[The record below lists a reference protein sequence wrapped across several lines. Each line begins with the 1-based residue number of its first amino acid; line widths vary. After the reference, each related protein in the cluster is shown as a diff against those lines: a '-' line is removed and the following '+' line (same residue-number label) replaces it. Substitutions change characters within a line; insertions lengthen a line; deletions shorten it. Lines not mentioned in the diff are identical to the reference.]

1 MEHVIQ
7 IFIII
12 HAAFGGIALLAGF
25 ISIVAKKGRKIHKKS
40 GLVFYY
46 AMLTSAI
53 MAILISV
60 LPEHESPFLFAVGIF
75 SMYFVLTGYRALRFK
90 SKNVNLQ
97 VDKWISGI
105 MVFTG
110 ILMIVLPLI
119 LEKSVNIVLLVFAVI
134 GIVFSVRDLTRFKSP
149 EKLKKAWLKLHL
161 GKMTGGYIASVTAF
175 VIVNEFF
182 PSIYGWFV
190 PGIIGGI
197 FITYWIRKIN
207 NKKPSSDAKLR
218 V

>member
-182 PSIYGWFV
+182 PSIYGC
-190 PGIIGGI
+190 
-197 FITYWIRKIN
+197 
-207 NKKPSSDAKLR
+207 
-218 V
+218 